1 MELFDLGD
9 FPLLSG
15 YTLPGAKLSYTT
27 IGTLSPAKDNAI
39 LFPHF
44 LGGAPE
50 ALMGWI
56 GEGMPLDPTRY
67 FFILPGQFGNGV
79 STSPSNSAPP
89 FNQGAFPA
97 CQFADDV
104 IAQHKLVTEHFGISE
119 LQLVLGWST
128 GGLQTYEWAV
138 RYAPMVKRVA
148 AIATAP
154 KPSPWTRLWLFTLIE
169 EPHTSDPAYNRGFY
183 ADTSLMHAG
192 LRRQAHGA
200 ALTLPPHNFYRD
212 ELWGNLGFSSLEDFI
227 SRFWEAFWLPQDPND
242 LIVQARKARA
252 ADPAQGG
259 DIAEAL
265 AKVTAKTTV
274 IAFTGDPMFPPDE
287 GKQDAAK
294 VPGARFVQIDSDY
307 GHLATF
313 QLSADD
319 VKAVN
324 AALAE
329 LLAA

>member
-27 IGTLSPAKDNAI
+27 LGTLSPAKDNAI

-56 GEGMPLDPTRY
+56 AEGFPLDPTKY
-67 FFILPGQFGNGV
+67 FFILPGQFGNGI

-97 CQFADDV
+97 CTFADDV

-138 RYAPMVKRVA
+138 RYAPMVKRVGPSR
-148 AIATAP
+148 TAP
-154 KPSPWTRLWLFTLIE
+154 KPSPWTRLWLLTLIE
-169 EPHTSDPAYNRGFY
+169 EPHTTDPAYNRGFY
-183 ADTSLMHAG
+183 ADQKSMHAG
-192 LRRQAHGA
+192 LRRQAHGT

-212 ELWGNLGFSSLEDFI
+212 ELWRNLGFTSLEDFI

-252 ADPAQGG
+252 ADPSHGG
-259 DIAEAL
+259 DLSAAL
-265 AKVTAKTTV
+265 GTISAKVAV

-287 GKQDAAK
+287 GKEDAARI
-294 VPGARFVQIDSDY
+294 PGATFHQIESIY

-313 QLSADD
+313 QLSAQD
-319 VKAVN
+319 VQAVN
-324 AALAE
+324 AVLAE